1 MKRIPVIY
9 PLLLVFIGGSA
20 LLAFSRIN
28 KVNFY
33 HHYYRVI
40 EEVQTRNSQE
50 WEAKALTL
58 QVFSDFKV
66 TPQSV
71 AGDISSASGL
81 FSPKVGLFALPYTR
95 RLEFIRPTSI
105 WYLNASPAQAP

>member
-9 PLLLVFIGGSA
+9 PLLLVFVGGSA

-50 WEAKALTL
+50 WEAKSPTL
-58 QVFSDFKV
+58 QVFSSLDLSQEHF
-66 TPQSV
+66 T
-71 AGDISSASGL
+71 GL
-81 FSPKVGLFALPYTR
+81 FSTHVWVQKARSSRYTLVLSLLPQASRFT
-95 RLEFIRPTSI
+95 LV
-105 WYLNASPAQAP
+105 WYLNACPAQAP